1 MPALEPRQP
10 RAFLNGGGELARL
23 IDAFDWAGTALG
35 PLDSWPRSLRSP
47 VALVLRSAVPMVM
60 LWGPG
65 GVMIYN
71 DAYAAF
77 AGARHPALLGS
88 RVREGWPE
96 VAAFHGNVMKV
107 GFGGDTL
114 AYRDQEMTLFRSGKA
129 EQVWMNL
136 DYSPLLDDDG
146 KPAGVLSIVIE
157 TSGKVRAEQAMRT
170 SEAQFR
176 TFAQAMPNHVWAS
189 APDGML
195 YWFNQQVYDYSG
207 AGPGELDGQG
217 WASMVHPDDVPAAA
231 ARWASAL
238 ADGHAYETE
247 FRLRRVD
254 GQFRW
259 HLARA
264 LPIRDE
270 QGQVTRWI
278 GTNTD
283 IEEQKAASQ
292 ALAHLNLTLE
302 QQVAE
307 RTAERNRMWRL
318 STDIMLVADLHG
330 RVISINPAGTTLLG
344 WPEPELV
351 GRNFIDLVHPDDLA
365 GTLAEVGR
373 LAEGATT
380 FRFENRYR
388 RNDGDYRV
396 LSWTAVPDERF
407 IHAVGRDV
415 TADREAA
422 QALQRTEAALVHAQK
437 MESVGQ
443 LTGGVAHDFNN
454 LLQVIAGN
462 LQLLA
467 RDVAGQERAE
477 QRVTNAL
484 AGVNRGAKL
493 ASQLLAFARRQPLA
507 PKVVNIGRFVT
518 GMEDMLRRSLGEAVE
533 VETVVSGGL
542 WNTFADPA
550 QAENALLNLAIN
562 GRDAMNG
569 VGKLTIELG
578 NAHLDHSYVQQHPDV
593 TAGQYV
599 LLAVSD
605 TGAGMSPEVVAR
617 AFEPFFTTKAEGKGT
632 GLGLSM
638 VYGFVKQSGGHLKI
652 YSEPGQGTTVKLYL
666 PRTLDAADILE
677 AVDTTSFSGG
687 TETILVAEDDDE
699 VRNTVVE
706 LLSALGYRVLT
717 ARDAAS
723 ALTVIESGA
732 PIDLLFTDV
741 VMPGPLRSPELARM
755 ARQRLPSLA
764 VLFTSGYTE
773 NAIVHGGRLDPGV
786 ELLGKPYTH
795 EALARK
801 IRQLLGNRREPVAA
815 P

>member
-1 MPALEPRQP
+1 M
-10 RAFLNGGGELARL
+10 
-23 IDAFDWAGTALG
+23 
-35 PLDSWPRSLRSP
+35 
-47 VALVLRSAVPMVM
+47 ALVH
-60 LWGPG
+60 
-65 GVMIYN
+65 
-71 DAYAAF
+71 
-77 AGARHPALLGS
+77 RHL
-88 RVREGWPE
+88 
-96 VAAFHGNVMKV
+96 
-107 GFGGDTL
+107 
-114 AYRDQEMTLFRSGKA
+114 
-129 EQVWMNL
+129 
-136 DYSPLLDDDG
+136 
-146 KPAGVLSIVIE
+146 
-157 TSGKVRAEQAMRT
+157 
-170 SEAQFR
+170 
-176 TFAQAMPNHVWAS
+176 
-189 APDGML
+189 
-195 YWFNQQVYDYSG
+195 
-207 AGPGELDGQG
+207 
-217 WASMVHPDDVPAAA
+217 
-231 ARWASAL
+231 
-238 ADGHAYETE
+238 
-247 FRLRRVD
+247 
-254 GQFRW
+254 
-259 HLARA
+259 
-264 LPIRDE
+264 
-270 QGQVTRWI
+270 
-278 GTNTD
+278 
-283 IEEQKAASQ
+283 
-292 ALAHLNLTLE
+292 
-302 QQVAE
+302 
-307 RTAERNRMWRL
+307 
-318 STDIMLVADLHG
+318 LVADFE
-330 RVISINPAGTTLLG
+330 RRITSINPAGTTLLG
-344 WPEPELV
+344 WAESELV
-351 GRNFIDLVHPDDLA
+351 GRSFIDLVHPEDLA
-365 GTLAEVGR
+365 GTLAELGR

-380 FRFENRYR
+380 FRFENRYQC
-388 RNDGDYRV
+388 NDGGYRV

-422 QALQRTEAALVHAQK
+422 QALQRSEAALVHAQK

-443 LTGGVAHDFNN
+443 LTGGVAHNFNN

-467 RDVAGQERAE
+467 KDVAGQQRAE

-507 PKVVNIGRFVT
+507 PKVVNIGRVAT
-518 GMEDMLRRSLGEAVE
+518 GMEDMLRRSLGEGVE

-542 WNTFADPA
+542 WNTFVDPV
-550 QAENALLNLAIN
+550 QVENALLNLAIN

-578 NAHLDHSYVQQHPDV
+578 NAHLDDSYVQQHPDV
-593 TAGQYV
+593 TAGRYV

-666 PRTLDAADILE
+666 PRPPEDADVLE
-677 AVDTTSFSGG
+677 AVDTRPFSGG

-699 VRNTVVE
+699 VRSTVVE

-717 ARDAAS
+717 AREAAS

-732 PIDLLFTDV
+732 RVDLLFTDV

-786 ELLGKPYTH
+786 ELLGKPYTQ

-801 IRQLLGNRREPVAA
+801 IRQLLGNRGQPVPA